1 MTRARLRFAP
11 ASAALLVQIAL
22 VALFAH
28 SVAPGTPRQTVR
40 EVMTLLPILHTMQA
54 PPPVPPRVPRM
65 IVPQVAATL
74 PPILNDKAVRI
85 TAAMPPSAL
94 EGIGRALFGCAPERY
109 GLLTREEQARCPPPG
124 EGMARLPDAH
134 LLTPPKSHSR
144 EAARWAE
151 DRAARE
157 FTPSC
162 FMNAWGGGQS
172 ETGCMMGQT
181 QAESKRAKQA
191 RIEYEFERA
200 RRNAPPPPPKPI
212 WVGVAPPKR

>member
-74 PPILNDKAVRI
+74 PPILNDKAVRM

-109 GLLTREEQARCPPPG
+109 GQLTGPEQLRCPAPG
-124 EGMARLPDAH
+124 QAAQHSVGAGMADMPESQSRDA
-134 LLTPPKSHSR
+134 LL
-144 EAARWAE
+144 WAE
-151 DRAARE
+151 NLAARE
-157 FTPSC
+157 FMPACSDPGAGNGVSSERVGRCVMRQTLD
-162 FMNAWGGGQS
+162 QS
-172 ETGCMMGQT
+172 L
-181 QAESKRAKQA
+181 RARQVKAQVDYA
-191 RIEYEFERA
+191 RA
-200 RRNAPPPPPKPI
+200 RRPAEPI
-212 WVGVAPPKR
+212 WVGLVPRKR